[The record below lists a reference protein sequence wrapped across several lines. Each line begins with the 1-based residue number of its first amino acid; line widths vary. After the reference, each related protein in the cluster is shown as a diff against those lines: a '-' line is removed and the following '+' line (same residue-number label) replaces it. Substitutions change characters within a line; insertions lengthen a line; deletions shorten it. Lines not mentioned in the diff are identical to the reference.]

1 MTVTAQVFDNLRA
14 YIRSHLIGQ
23 TDLIDAMLVCLISD
37 GHLLVE
43 GMPGL
48 AKTTA
53 VKSLAEG
60 IESDFHRVQFTPDLL
75 PSDLI
80 GSDIYRQEKGE
91 FVFRQGPLFHNI
103 LLADEVNRA
112 PAKVQSA
119 LLEAMGEKQI
129 TVGQTCHRLPELF
142 MVLATQ
148 NPIEQEGTYH
158 LPEAQL
164 DRFLMHVWV
173 NYPTRQ
179 EELQI
184 IKLDSESRKQS
195 HKPPHKRVTQ
205 AEIFSARA
213 AAAEIFISEELQQY
227 IVDIVLATRHPKA
240 YHEDLAQWCRFG
252 ASPRASI
259 ALARCARA
267 KAWLEGETFVKPAH
281 IQKMAPHV
289 LRHRILLSF
298 QAEADRISTQ
308 DVIQRL
314 LEVVAVP

>member
-1 MTVTAQVFDNLRA
+1 MIAAALFDPLRA

-23 TDLIDAMLVCLISD
+23 TDLIDAMLICLISD
-37 GHLLVE
+37 GHLLIE

-53 VKSLAEG
+53 VKALAQG
-60 IESDFHRVQFTPDLL
+60 IESDFHRIQFTPDLL

-80 GSDIYRQEKGE
+80 GSDIYRPEQGE

-129 TVGQTCHRLPELF
+129 TVGQQCHRLPDLF

-173 NYPTRQ
+173 NYPSRQ
-179 EELQI
+179 EELKI
-184 IKLDSESRKQS
+184 IQLDSESRKQPI
-195 HKPPHKRVTQ
+195 KPPLKRISQ
-205 AEIFSARA
+205 ADIFAARQ
-213 AAAEIFISEELQQY
+213 AAAEVFISEELQRY
-227 IVDIVLATRHPKA
+227 IVDLVLATRYPKT
-240 YHEDLAQWCRFG
+240 YHEDLARWCRFG

-267 KAWLEGETFVKPAH
+267 TAWLAGDTFVKPAH
-281 IQKMAPHV
+281 IQKMAPLV
-289 LRHRILLSF
+289 LRHRILLTY
-298 QAEADRISTQ
+298 QAEAERISAQ
-308 DVIQRL
+308 EVIQRL